1 MALFSGIAA
10 LAGMAGTWTL
20 FGSATLFT
28 LAKTAVGIGL
38 NTLAARLSGR
48 KASAPSFSVKGQL
61 QRGADLPQSFL
72 IGRCATA
79 GSLVYANSW
88 GKVGNAP
95 NGWLTMV
102 ITLSDLPV
110 QSLDGLWVDG
120 QKCTF
125 GDEHPDYGFS
135 VNEYKEGNNQKDHLW
150 IKFYDGSQTVADP
163 YLVNTASNQQRPWEA
178 DAVGYGTA
186 YAIVTARIDQDLF
199 QGFPECLFELTGA
212 RLYDPSKDST
222 VGGTGPQ
229 RWSDPSTW
237 GGDGDHL
244 PAVQLYNLFR
254 GLWWGGEWFYGMQAT
269 HAAQMPVAHWIDQI
283 EKCRA
288 PIAGADGP
296 EPTYRAGGEIS
307 VGAPIAQA
315 MDALLETCS
324 GRVSE
329 AGGLYKL
336 FVGGLSAPVVSITD
350 DDILS
355 SEEQTFTP
363 FFGLADTVNGVSGKF
378 PDPAQVWQLESA
390 PPLNN
395 PDFEVEDGGRRLM
408 VDVQYDL
415 VPYSE
420 QVQRLMQGGLNEAR
434 RARRHTFVLPP
445 RFWALEAGDIVSF
458 TSARN
463 GYVAKLFRVDGVLD
477 QSNADVLVDLTEVDP
492 ADYVFDTNTDYTPVT
507 GGSVVAPVVPPQLIA
522 GWSVTAAASTD
533 AQGAGRFPAIAVGW
547 DGDMDDV
554 IAVEVRARVKATGAM
569 IFSGRFEDV
578 AAAAG
583 LIVAGILPAET
594 YEVQGRYVSGTA
606 RQTVWSDWLEVTTL
620 DLRITRDQLQD
631 EIGEAIDAAAYHAAQ
646 VGKEIDALLS
656 GFAGG
661 TLKGALDRQRK
672 GLQAGIDGVS
682 AKLSQDY
689 LTAASINKAISS
701 AKKDVVATSEQLGG
715 GVFATGFFGD
725 IWRRWS
731 LGGSKR
737 PGTFY
742 PSGNLYEFTVSDVQN
757 AGLQLWSEHAGW
769 VGASGVDRYRLE
781 LEFELVSGATSGAGV
796 LFDWRNTKNQLF
808 RFAVPLSDFVS
819 EPIQAGKR
827 YFGSVLVERPAGF
840 TGTFDRHSVYLMA
853 NYGGLG
859 ARTTK
864 SIRFHKFQAYPA
876 TVTDARAAQHAAA
889 ISDLQGNA
897 SASVVFKVLAG
908 AQSAELGLF
917 AQDGDA
923 GAVSLFRVRATNI
936 LLDGSVT
943 SQQIDTVEFR
953 SAGLAVFG
961 GAVMSANFDGTV
973 DAAGNLLT
981 RGTQGFAITQKGD
994 AVFTN
999 LIARD
1004 DIQVGAVSEGVTY
1017 ANDVAQTL
1025 SNNAE
1030 VLRVSLGEFMVGQFW
1045 QIACRVAWRSQGY
1058 TGYID
1063 SDGRK
1068 RMRRWKTG
1076 AKLQWRRRAGTRWS
1090 GWSTLH
1096 TFSSTTSTRWRSDDF
1111 VIPKQGVYDE
1121 VELRIVVNSY
1131 LGTEQSGG
1139 NGGSASFTNFDE
1151 VSLVARAL
1159 VR

>member
-1 MALFSGIAA
+1 MVLRFLNIAA
-10 LAGMAGTWTL
+10 DQ
-20 FGSATLFT
+20 FT
-28 LAKTAVGIGL
+28 G
-38 NTLAARLSGR
+38 
-48 KASAPSFSVKGQL
+48 
-61 QRGADLPQSFL
+61 
-72 IGRCATA
+72 A
-79 GSLVYANSW
+79 GS
-88 GKVGNAP
+88 
-95 NGWLTMV
+95 
-102 ITLSDLPV
+102 
-110 QSLDGLWVDG
+110 
-120 QKCTF
+120 
-125 GDEHPDYGFS
+125 
-135 VNEYKEGNNQKDHLW
+135 
-150 IKFYDGSQTVADP
+150 
-163 YLVNTASNQQRPWEA
+163 
-178 DAVGYGTA
+178 
-186 YAIVTARIDQDLF
+186 
-199 QGFPECLFELTGA
+199 
-212 RLYDPSKDST
+212 
-222 VGGTGPQ
+222 
-229 RWSDPSTW
+229 
-237 GGDGDHL
+237 
-244 PAVQLYNLFR
+244 
-254 GLWWGGEWFYGMQAT
+254 
-269 HAAQMPVAHWIDQI
+269 
-283 EKCRA
+283 
-288 PIAGADGP
+288 
-296 EPTYRAGGEIS
+296 
-307 VGAPIAQA
+307 
-315 MDALLETCS
+315 
-324 GRVSE
+324 
-329 AGGLYKL
+329 
-336 FVGGLSAPVVSITD
+336 TD

-458 TSARN
+458 TSERN

-507 GGSVVAPVVPPQLIA
+507 GGSVVAPVVPPQPIA

-583 LIVAGILPAET
+583 LIIAGILPAET
-594 YEVQGRYVSGTA
+594 YEVQGRYVPGTA

-715 GVFATGFFGD
+715 GVFATSFFGD

-742 PSGNLYEFTVSDVQN
+742 PSGHLYEFTTTNIQN
-757 AGLQLWSEHAGW
+757 AGLQLQSTQAGW

-808 RFAVPLSDFVS
+808 RVRIPISDFVS
-819 EPIQAGKR
+819 DPIQAGKR
-827 YFGSVLVERPAGF
+827 YFGSVLVERPVGF
-840 TGTFDRHSVYLMA
+840 TGAFDRHSVYLMA

-1004 DIQVGAVSEGVTY
+1004 DIQVGAVSAGVTY
-1017 ANDVAQTL
+1017 ASSGAQTL
-1025 SNNAE
+1025 PINAE
-1030 VLRVSLGEFMVGQFW
+1030 VFRYSLGAFLPGEFW
-1045 QIACRVAWRSQGY
+1045 NIACKTTWRGLGTRPEQDNEGDWH
-1058 TGYID
+1058 I
-1063 SDGRK
+1063 RK
-1068 RMRRWKTG
+1068 YKTG
-1076 AKLQWRRRAGTRWS
+1076 VKLQWRQRNGASWT
-1090 GWSTLH
+1090 GWDTIH
-1096 TFSSTTSTRWRSDDF
+1096 TFSKTDSSRWRTDDVVVAKLGAF
-1111 VIPKQGVYDE
+1111 DE
-1121 VELRIVVNSY
+1121 VEVRAVVYGY
-1131 LGTEQSGG
+1131 LGPRFPSGRPK
-1139 NGGSASFTNFDE
+1139 GSIIPNVKD
-1151 VSLVARAL
+1151 VSLYARAI